1 MQADNKATVYST
13 PSIEEAPNL
22 DKRPLPAELKEIL
35 ESKDNLCEMYSESE
49 LSKHYTRVTS
59 GISADES
66 SMSRYLRKYG
76 RAVKRAKMQPENEKK
91 NFPFDE
97 ASNVVMPYLFDAAS
111 DFNARISPAL
121 LERKDIC
128 YIKVN
133 GKDEHVI
140 PQELQLR
147 LQEIA
152 AQGPE
157 GQQAAQEAQQQI
169 MQQLESQPTP
179 KAARA
184 DRVSDMI
191 NFDLS
196 EGMPEWR
203 EQTDKAT
210 MMLPIGGMFF
220 RKLWQCPVENRRKSE
235 LIYPDDMIYDHKA
248 DTFEAAPRKSFKF
261 TMTRNEVITAIR
273 SGQYCN
279 MDSVEEDTETTHY
292 TFTEV
297 HCNMDLDED
306 GYEEPYIAIISSLSN
321 QFVSIVPRF
330 AEEDVTMNKDSQVVR
345 INGEQFF
352 VQTIYIP
359 DPAGTNV
366 GLGYGI
372 IADDMYSIID
382 TNTNQMVDAGT
393 LNNVAANSG
402 FIRQG
407 SRMGARAGNRQKKG
421 TMEMTLGKF
430 TTWESDGTSPL
441 QNDIAQL
448 PFAGPSESLRML
460 LETLKLELREMT
472 TASQATEANPGEA
485 MGLYLAKLNQ
495 ALIRPNSITVR
506 VFQGLTKEFQR
517 IYDIQRRY
525 LTQEEYTEI
534 LDDPQADKDGDYE
547 EAKKNIKPT
556 ADPSQGSQMERV
568 ARAEAQLE
576 KAMTM
581 PQVFNL
587 RYAAVEYS
595 NAIGADTEKYVPE
608 PQPGQPDPIAMI
620 IAEAQKTT
628 SEAEQMAAQADII
641 ESQVKMLEAN
651 IKLEKLPYE
660 IDNLESKTIQNLSS
674 ADKNQSDADKNESD
688 VALGNYRAQIDSIR
702 GAIGD
707 FNKRSEGLAKPSNNQ
722 TVQGGSQEGV

>member
-1 MQADNKATVYST
+1 MQADTKATVYST
-13 PSIEEAPNL
+13 PSIEEAPDV
-22 DKRPLPAELKEIL
+22 DKRPIPSELKAIL
-35 ESKDNLCEMYSESE
+35 ESKDNLCEMFSESE
-49 LSKHYTRVTS
+49 LSKHYTRITS
-59 GISADES
+59 GIETDKN
-66 SMSRYLRKYG
+66 SMSRYLKKYEKAI
-76 RAVKRAKMQPENEKK
+76 RRAKLKPENEKK

-97 ASNVVMPYLFDAAS
+97 ASNVVLPYLFDAAS

-128 YIKVN
+128 YIKIN

-140 PQELQLR
+140 PEQVEMQLQ
-147 LQEIA
+147 QMA
-152 AQGPE
+152 MQDP
-157 GQQAAQEAQQQI
+157 QQAEQARAQI
-169 MQQLESQPTP
+169 MMQLESQPTP

-210 MMLPIGGMFF
+210 ILLPISGMFF
-220 RKLWQCPVENRRKSE
+220 RKLWQCPVEKRRKSE
-235 LIYPDDMIYDHKA
+235 LVYPDDMIYDHKA

-261 TMTRNEVITAIR
+261 TMTRNDVITAIR
-273 SGQYCN
+273 SGQYCG
-279 MDSVEEDTETTHY
+279 MEGIDEDTETAEYH
-292 TFTEV
+292 FTET
-297 HCNMDLDED
+297 HCTMDLDED
-306 GYEEPYIAIISSLSN
+306 GYEEPYIAIISDLTS

-330 AEEDVTMNKDSQVVR
+330 DENDVTTNKKSEVVR
-345 INGEQFF
+345 IDGEQFF
-352 VQTIYIP
+352 TQTIFMP
-359 DPAGTNV
+359 DPAGTCV

-382 TNTNQMVDAGT
+382 TNTNQMIDAGT
-393 LNNVAANSG
+393 LNNVSANSG

-407 SRMGARAGNRQKKG
+407 SRMGPRAGNRQKKG
-421 TMEMTLGKF
+421 TLEMTLGKF
-430 TTWESDGTSPL
+430 TPWESDGTTPL

-448 PFAGPSESLRML
+448 PFRGPSEPLRML

-506 VFQGLTKEFQR
+506 VFQGLTKEFER

-525 LTQEEYTEI
+525 LSQEEYTEI
-534 LDDPQADKDGDYE
+534 LDDPQADKEGDYE

-568 ARAEAQLE
+568 ARAEAQLD
-576 KAMTM
+576 KAMLL

-608 PQPGQPDPIAMI
+608 PQPGQPDPIEAI

-628 SEAEQMAAQADII
+628 SEAEQLAAQADII

-660 IDNLESKTIQNLSS
+660 IDKLESETVKNLSS
-674 ADKNQSDADKNESD
+674 ADKNESDADKNESD
-688 VALGNYRAQIDSIR
+688 VALANYKAQIDSIR

-707 FNKRSEGLAKPSNNQ
+707 FTQRAERLAQPSDNKTIQTSPPSG
-722 TVQGGSQEGV
+722 VQ